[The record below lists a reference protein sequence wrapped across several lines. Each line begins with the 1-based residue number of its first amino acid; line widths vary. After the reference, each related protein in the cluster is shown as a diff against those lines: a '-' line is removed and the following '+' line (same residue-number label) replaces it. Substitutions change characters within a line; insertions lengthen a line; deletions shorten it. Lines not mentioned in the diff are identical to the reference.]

1 MYQINCTI
9 NGQQCDPGELLRDS
23 ETLAEAQESRDIWLS
38 DLDVSERE
46 YARCEI
52 VEVSIT

>member
-1 MYQINCTI
+1 MYQKNCTI

-23 ETLAEAQESRDIWLS
+23 ATLAEAEESRDIWLS
-38 DLDVSERE
+38 DLTESERQ

-52 VEVSIT
+52 ITVSDN